1 MNNFLKTVWIPA
13 ILCVFCFTA
22 CTTLPSKALYT
33 EPAVAGGTVNTTN
46 NQFDVVYTIDCCVM
60 PKAKDDFISF
70 KVDTMLYTYRLDFSV
85 NHGMKAILDRFFTIS
100 DMADSKN
107 RKNGTQ
113 YLGEATLY
121 AYAVSADTVGRLI
134 VRGKNPNYVRF
145 GFLLKDGKKYLLLE
159 GFHVE
164 TLDGKLAVDD
174 YIDSIPFHYGDIK
187 KAYNFFNDTDQLE
200 ENRQKQLQIAI
211 AAKKAEKDRPAAAKQ
226 TEKEQQAAKM
236 EIGDTDGVVNS
247 EESSAENQ

>member
-1 MNNFLKTVWIPA
+1 MNNFLKTVWIPVA
-13 ILCVFCFTA
+13 VCAFCLTA

-33 EPAVAGGTVNTTN
+33 EPVAAGVTVNTTN
-46 NQFDVVYTIDCCVM
+46 NQFDVVYAIDCCVM

-159 GFHVE
+159 GFQVE
-164 TLDGKLAVDD
+164 TLDGKLTVDD
-174 YIDSIPFHYGDIK
+174 YIDSIPFHYDDIK

-200 ENRQKQLQIAI
+200 EKRQKQLQIAI
-211 AAKKAEKDRPAAAKQ
+211 AAKKAEKDRPAA
-226 TEKEQQAAKM
+226 
-236 EIGDTDGVVNS
+236 GDTQAPGIISSS

>member
-1 MNNFLKTVWIPA
+1 MNNFLKTVWIPVA
-13 ILCVFCFTA
+13 VCAFCLTA

-33 EPAVAGGTVNTTN
+33 EPVAAGVTVNTTN
-46 NQFDVVYTIDCCVM
+46 NQFDVVYAIDCCVM

-134 VRGKNPNYVRF
+134 VRGKNPNHVRF
-145 GFLLKDGKKYLLLE
+145 NFLLKDGKKYLLLE
-159 GFHVE
+159 GFQVE
-164 TLDGKLAVDD
+164 TLDGKLTVDD
-174 YIDSIPFHYGDIK
+174 YIDSIPFHYDDIK

-200 ENRQKQLQIAI
+200 EKRQKQLQIAI
-211 AAKKAEKDRPAAAKQ
+211 AAKKAEKDRPAA
-226 TEKEQQAAKM
+226 
-236 EIGDTDGVVNS
+236 GDTQAPGIISSS